1 MEKMV
6 IDAHVE
12 RGRDG
17 LFCVYSNTIYVDKY
31 CFGGYGHSAREA
43 MDDFRVSVDSTARRF
58 EEEKGRPAE
67 GLADAVIEWHFDVPS
82 FFDAHPYLNATQ
94 VAREAG
100 MNSSQLRHYLCGVAV
115 PRPRTVAKIKE
126 IIGRLAAEMREAR
139 IE

>member
-6 IDAHVE
+6 IDAHVV

-17 LFCVYSNTIYVDKY
+17 LFGVYSDTIYVDEY
-31 CFGGYGHSAREA
+31 CFGGYGNSAREA
-43 MDDFRVSVDSTARRF
+43 MDDFLFSVSDTARMF

-82 FFDAHPYLNATQ
+82 FFSAHPYLNASQ

-126 IIGRLAAEMREAR
+126 IVHRLAAEMREAR